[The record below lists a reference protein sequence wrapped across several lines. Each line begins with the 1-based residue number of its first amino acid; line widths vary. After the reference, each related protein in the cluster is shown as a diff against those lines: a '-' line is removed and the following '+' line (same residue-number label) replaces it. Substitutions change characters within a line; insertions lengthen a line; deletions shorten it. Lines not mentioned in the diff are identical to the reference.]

1 MEHAGQS
8 GSTVHTGCSTDSSR
22 PRRILPAN
30 FSKYVQDHPHI
41 HDNERREVDR
51 RPNRD
56 LHSDFDDEAFDEE
69 DLPPPAPPSPNS
81 LDDEHNKADGQA
93 NEDTFDTLDDFGED
107 TLHALMDS
115 DIMLG
120 GMPPLASLRNRAGSN
135 FKIEEGDRH
144 HEDYDDDYDESLDK
158 EELDEKQLETT
169 HEEINNDE
177 FTTGDED
184 DGTMASSLLRGPL
197 MAAKSFMNFNANRGN
212 AATTPSTARA
222 QFLMSA
228 MKPSINARLT
238 IDDTAMTA
246 PHDKFQRLKSDATP
260 HSQQQCTPSTA
271 RSSFLSN
278 KNGSSKSSVPT
289 PPTATPS
296 NLVISTQK
304 PPLGQRNG
312 AARTPSAQRGDFIT
326 SPQDSVSTMG
336 SGQSM
341 DHVVYRQNKITLTAG
356 ERNSTPSGE
365 RQKFM
370 NSPQDSLTS
379 HGIGRVFTFRDSDS
393 CEENDTANIARG
405 AIVSTTPQS
414 NNSASEISKPKSSVD
429 RLIALGE
436 EQMKQAASIS
446 ASNFSAKNS
455 FLRKGSRKEPSALHT
470 LDVAPT
476 TATAITTSKG
486 TPSNETASERK
497 ARIARLEK
505 MQEDLRRDYERREA
519 RKEEAQRE
527 RRRLKLTEMG
537 SRGVLTQSAL
547 KNARGHNHGEESV
560 TPSQARAR
568 SVSRSRMVD
577 CDKNNPTPSTTRA
590 RSAVRSGRSM
600 IDTPKSTKAKDV
612 QTPVRARSALKSK
625 KDEANTLSSSQVRL
639 ETKQTLHVQ
648 YDDGLVENAGVEES
662 KNDVQS
668 NANEEALLDESTAPA
683 APAPVSEQNPRN
695 YQQNNK
701 TPFSQRR
708 PRSASRLKITQ
719 SKPAARSPSPKQS
732 VINNTKSND
741 EMTFEDWKRR
751 EGEEWAL
758 IKNMRKRQEAA
769 LREAEGERER
779 VSCDSVLLLA
789 RKYSR
794 HYAYQLF
801 GFPMCPPKA
810 KAWALAEIDSTKKWV
825 EEQRALI
832 KKDRHKAA
840 NAALLATKKAE
851 KIKATTESNALTA
864 ELEELRSQI
873 QKMKLEAEEAKKL
886 KEQVR
891 KQEKTI
897 LALKSQRGDVTSPKE
912 MDEETNARR
921 IFKDCTSSQTNKV
934 HSKSMKP
941 KTPQN
946 ASSKDFPV
954 QEARKMPTPIIDP
967 NKRKDTFSVE
977 EEPTDRFP
985 EQHLSDLNNASTK
998 HEPGMQLNNDATATA
1013 PVSTGHDVLANIQR
1027 KPYNAADYGP
1037 THAKS
1042 TSEAPVKGVSPAFS
1056 NLNAASAGTPKTT
1069 QLFTYQNGTRKEVL
1083 SDGTTTVYFTNGD
1096 RKRTYANEKKGIVV
1110 YYYAA
1115 TQTTQVTHQ
1124 DGKQTYHF
1132 PNKQIEDHYVDG
1144 TKEISYPDGTKRTI
1158 FTDGTTDTTFP
1169 DGVRVVDY
1177 LDGTQQVHQVC

>member
-56 LHSDFDDEAFDEE
+56 LHSDFDYEAFDEE

-81 LDDEHNKADGQA
+81 LDDEYNKTGGQA
-93 NEDTFDTLDDFGED
+93 KEDTFDTLDDFGED

-120 GMPPLASLRNRAGSN
+120 GMPPLASLRNRAESN
-135 FKIEEGDRH
+135 FKIEEGDQN
-144 HEDYDDDYDESLDK
+144 HEDYDDDHDESLDK
-158 EELDEKQLETT
+158 EELDEKQHETT
-169 HEEINNDE
+169 REEINNDD

-238 IDDTAMTA
+238 IDDNAMTA

-271 RSSFLSN
+271 RSSFLTN
-278 KNGSSKSSVPT
+278 KNGSSKSSLST
-289 PPTATPS
+289 PPTDTPS

-312 AARTPSAQRGDFIT
+312 TTRTPSAQRGDFIT

-341 DHVVYRQNKITLTAG
+341 DHVVYRQNKISLTAG

-393 CEENDTANIARG
+393 CEENGTANIARG

-414 NNSASEISKPKSSVD
+414 GNSASEISKPKSSVD

-436 EQMKQAASIS
+436 EQMKQAASLS
-446 ASNFSAKNS
+446 ASNFNAKNS

-537 SRGVLTQSAL
+537 SRGVVTQSAL
-547 KNARGHNHGEESV
+547 ENARGHNHGEESV

-577 CDKNNPTPSTTRA
+577 CEKNNPTPSTTRA
-590 RSAVRSGRSM
+590 RSAVRSGRST

-648 YDDGLVENAGVEES
+648 YDDDIVENPCLEES

-668 NANEEALLDESTAPA
+668 NANEEALLDECTAPA
-683 APAPVSEQNPRN
+683 APAPVSVQNPRN
-695 YQQNNK
+695 SQQNNK
-701 TPFSQRR
+701 TPSSQRR
-708 PRSASRLKITQ
+708 SRSASRPKIAQ

-732 VINNTKSND
+732 VINHTKSND
-741 EMTFEDWKRR
+741 EMAFEDWKRR

-779 VSCDSVLLLA
+779 
-789 RKYSR
+789 
-794 HYAYQLF
+794 
-801 GFPMCPPKA
+801 A

-851 KIKATTESNALTA
+851 KIKATDESNALNA
-864 ELEELRSQI
+864 ELEELRSQL

-934 HSKSMKP
+934 HSKSMKA

-946 ASSKDFPV
+946 ASSKEFPV
-954 QEARKMPTPIIDP
+954 QETRKMPTPIIDP
-967 NKRKDTFSVE
+967 DKRKDTFSVK
-977 EEPTDRFP
+977 EEPNDRCP
-985 EQHLSDLNNASTK
+985 EQHKSDLKNANNK
-998 HEPGMQLNNDATATA
+998 HEPGMELNNDATATA
-1013 PVSTGHDVLANIQR
+1013 TVSTSHVVPANTQR

-1042 TSEAPVKGVSPAFS
+1042 TSGAPVKGVSPAFS

-1177 LDGTQQVHQVC
+1177 PDGTQQVHQVY